1 MAWRCRFLAARPSQ
15 DGRVHPTHWLISTQV
30 LTAKKLLHAAL
41 FSPGGAATFRP
52 HLRRRVQT
60 FIRGTE
66 RISGVPSLASANT
79 ALLDSVT
86 NNVALE
92 LPVALPDGL
101 YAYADSALGL
111 ETALGDAMAAMPSRD
126 FERLLHPIFE
136 EDEFTLI
143 AVGGVLGVL
152 AAWAQLSGAGAWCVR
167 AWRSLSERARSVA
180 AAARRRL
187 SGGGAASA

>member
-1 MAWRCRFLAARPSQ
+1 M
-15 DGRVHPTHWLISTQV
+15 
-30 LTAKKLLHAAL
+30 
-41 FSPGGAATFRP
+41 
-52 HLRRRVQT
+52 
-60 FIRGTE
+60 
-66 RISGVPSLASANT
+66 
-79 ALLDSVT
+79 T

-92 LPVALPDGL
+92 LPAALPDGL

-167 AWRSLSERARSVA
+167 GWHALSERARSVA

-187 SGGGAASA
+187 SGRGAASA